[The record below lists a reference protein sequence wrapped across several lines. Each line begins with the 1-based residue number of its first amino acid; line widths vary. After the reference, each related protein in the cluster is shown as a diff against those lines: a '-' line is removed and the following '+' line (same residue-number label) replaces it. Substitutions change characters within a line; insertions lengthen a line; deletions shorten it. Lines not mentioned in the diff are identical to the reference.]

1 MEFSDKLNFLI
12 HISQTSNK
20 ELALELSV
28 DRSFIS
34 LLRNGKRNLRNRQT
48 IRRMAFFFARHCSA
62 EFQRYALSEMLG
74 QVSLRSDMPTA
85 VLAGRLEQWLAG
97 ENTLVD
103 ALEEDI
109 SVPFPD
115 FQTAPF
121 EPSTVRSSGHSEFFY
136 GEEGRREV
144 MRRMM
149 QEIRETEDPDSILIV
164 TDDNLEYLLSDY
176 LLTKQVHAWLTET
189 MERGF
194 SICQILPPMNYINRY
209 TESLRFWLPMYA
221 TGQMKVYYYP
231 RIRDNLYRHSIIIV
245 PGRCAQYSSAVQP
258 GSTSDITLFTTDLTL
273 VSALQ
278 RQYQQH
284 LSLCRPA
291 LNVYH
296 TLEDTISL
304 FRTLFS
310 HYGGNTIQQINALS
324 INTAPAELLERFIRE
339 AANPVWEKTLKL
351 HIEEIPHFEQTLA
364 LGPFIDMSFLATA
377 AEVRSGTVPVV
388 SAGGGIPLKQLYYT
402 PETYALHLKN
412 IVRLMEQYDNY
423 YFIPCPDSRQDY
435 NLVACEN
442 GIAALIHT
450 KEPFV
455 TLEIRRPEM
464 ATAFQ
469 EHLLRIA
476 ERTGYDGVQK
486 KKIRMELRALIRDL
500 ES

>member
-12 HISQTSNK
+12 HISQTTNK

-48 IRRMAFFFARHCSA
+48 IKRMAFFFARHCSA

-74 QVSLRSDMPTA
+74 QISLRSDMPTA
-85 VLAGRLEQWLAG
+85 VLAGRLEQWLTGDTAI
-97 ENTLVD
+97 TD
-103 ALEEDI
+103 ALEDEI
-109 SVPFPD
+109 AVPLPAA
-115 FQTAPF
+115 QA
-121 EPSTVRSSGHSEFFY
+121 EPPQRTFSRSAGNTEFFY

-144 MRRMM
+144 MCRMM
-149 QEIRETEDPDSILIV
+149 QAIRDIENPDSILIV

-176 LLTKQVHAWLTET
+176 LLSKQVQSCLMET

-194 SICQILPPMNYINRY
+194 TIYQILPPMNYLNRY
-209 TESLRFWLPMYA
+209 TESLRFWLPLYA
-221 TGQMKVYYYP
+221 TGLMKVYYYP
-231 RIRDNLYRHSIIIV
+231 RIRDNLYRHSIIVV
-245 PGRCAQYSSAVQP
+245 PGYCAQYSSAVQP
-258 GSTSDITLFTTDLTL
+258 GSTSDIALFTTDP
-273 VSALQ
+273 ALIAAFG

-339 AANPVWEKTLKL
+339 SETPAWEKTLKL
-351 HIEEIPHFEQTLA
+351 HLEEIPHFEQTLA
-364 LGPFIDMSFLATA
+364 LGPFIDMSCLATA
-377 AEVRSGTVPVV
+377 AEVRSGTVPIV

-412 IVRLMEQYDNY
+412 ILRLMDRYDNY
-423 YFIPCPDSRQDY
+423 YFLPCRDNRQEY
-435 NLVACEN
+435 NLIACEN
-442 GIAALIHT
+442 GMAILVHT
-450 KEPFV
+450 KDPFV

-464 ATAFQ
+464 TAAFR

-476 ERTGYDGVQK
+476 ERTGYDGIQRK
-486 KKIRMELRALIRDL
+486 KVRMELRALIRDL